1 MTIHSLNCP
10 KTLNFKTNQQTMQYH
25 TDTITRTT
33 SNDEAIAELSA
44 QKTECR
50 NFINSGEL
58 FKLPKREQEQFWEF
72 YKAVRRMYWQLQFA
86 KLELFTIKKINL
98 N

>member
-1 MTIHSLNCP
+1 
-10 KTLNFKTNQQTMQYH
+10 MQYH
-25 TDTITRTT
+25 TDTISHLT

-50 NFINSGEL
+50 NFINSGKV
-58 FKLPKREQEQFWEF
+58 FKLPKREQEKLWEF
-72 YKAVRRMYWQLQFA
+72 YNAVRRMFWQPQFA
-86 KLELFTIKKINL
+86 KLEILTLESFTL

>member
-1 MTIHSLNCP
+1 
-10 KTLNFKTNQQTMQYH
+10 MQYH
-25 TDTITRTT
+25 TDTINLLT

-58 FKLPKREQEQFWEF
+58 FKLPKREQEQFWEY

-86 KLELFTIKKINL
+86 KLEILTLESFTL

>member
-1 MTIHSLNCP
+1 
-10 KTLNFKTNQQTMQYH
+10 MQYH